1 MSHRSFKSFFE
12 QVDLI
17 WIFVAL
23 CISKINNLMLLT
35 VDFMMQSNILKYE

>member
-12 QVDLI
+12 HVDLI

-23 CISKINNLMLLT
+23 SISKINNLMLLT
-35 VDFMMQSNILKYE
+35 VDFMMQSSILKYE